1 MNNKFLISIL
11 LVLLIPAISL
21 AQKGI
26 IRGTVTDA
34 ANGEALFGVN
44 VVIEGTSTGA
54 VTDFDGKF
62 QINAEPGTY
71 NVQASFVTYR
81 TVTIEGVKVNAGE
94 VNIID
99 NISLAEDVA
108 QLGEVVVT
116 AKAIRSTE
124 AALLAVKRKSPNVL
138 DGISSANFRKIG
150 DSDAAS
156 AVKRVP
162 GISVEGGK
170 YVYIRGLGDRYTKS
184 ILNGVDI
191 PGLDPDRNTLQMDI
205 FPTGIIDNI
214 MVTKSFTADLPAD
227 FTGGIVNID
236 TKEFP
241 EEPTFDVSIGG
252 SFNPTMHFNNNYL
265 TYEGSNTDFLGF
277 DNGTRANPAD
287 NFASEDIPLYG
298 NVIGRPDSKDG
309 QKFSSI
315 LRDFNPTL
323 DAMRQ
328 NSFMDYSAGLSFGN
342 QKALSGMTLGHSFS
356 LNYKNNT
363 RFYQD
368 AEFGRYGL
376 ANDRSTNELEV
387 RETQIGD
394 YGTNEVLISAMG
406 GLALKTANSKYKL
419 NLLHLQNGE
428 SKAGEFEYRNRDQGA
443 NFDARQENLE
453 YTQKGLTNIL
463 LAGEHYIDGRDWQV
477 EWKVSP
483 TRSSITDPDIR
494 FTRIRDEGFDGQNLT
509 IGSESGYPE
518 RIWRYLNE
526 DNLASKA
533 DITRSYKFNGED
545 AKFKFGGG
553 NTYKRRD
560 YKIENYQIIPNGVE
574 ITLNPNVMFEEENLW
589 PADENGFSG
598 TRYEPQ
604 FVPNNTNKYDATI
617 NSSAA
622 YASNEFAPI
631 ENLKAII
638 GLRTEYYTQ
647 SYTGLNQQGLL
658 LENEQ
663 VLETFDLFPTAN
675 LVYSLAE
682 KQNFRVGYS
691 RTTARPSFKEASFA
705 EILDPVSGRSFI
717 GGFFPDENATGDV
730 VWDGNLRPT
739 YIDNFDL
746 RWELFQERGQ
756 TFSLSGFYKKFTD
769 PIEMVQY
776 VQIAGFFQPRNVG
789 TGEVVGAEAE
799 FRKNLS
805 FITPALENFSVNGNI
820 TVTQSK
826 IEMAPNE
833 FASRTN
839 NAREGQVIE
848 NTREMAGQSPYI
860 LNLGMSY
867 ADYEN
872 GLDGGLFYNVQG
884 PTLIFVGIGN
894 RSDIYSEP
902 FHNLNFNM
910 NKTFGAD
917 EKMKLSVGIS
927 NILGDL
933 REEFFQG
940 YQAQEQVF
948 TRYNPGRSVSVGFSY
963 KFR

>member
-1 MNNKFLISIL
+1 MNNKFLISVL
-11 LVLLIPAISL
+11 LVLLLPALSF

-34 ANGEALFGVN
+34 SNGEALFGVN
-44 VVIEGTSTGA
+44 VVIEGTSIGA

-62 QINAEPGTY
+62 QINADPGTY
-71 NVQASFVTYR
+71 NIQASFVTYR
-81 TVTIEGVKVNAGE
+81 TVTIEGVAVDAGE
-94 VNIID
+94 VKIID
-99 NISLAEDVA
+99 NISLAEDVE

-191 PGLDPDRNTLQMDI
+191 PGLDPDRNSLQMDL

-227 FTGGIVNID
+227 FTGGMINID

-241 EEPTFDVSIGG
+241 EEPTFDISIGG
-252 SFNPTMHFNNNYL
+252 SFNPAMHFNSNYL
-265 TYEGSNTDFLGF
+265 TYKGGNTDFLGF
-277 DNGTRANPAD
+277 DDGTRGNPAD
-287 NFASEDIPLYG
+287 KYSSNEIPLYG
-298 NVIGRPDSKDG
+298 NVIGNPDSEEG

-328 NSFMDYSAGLSFGN
+328 NSFMDYSAGLTFGN

-363 RFYQD
+363 KFYQD
-368 AEFGRYGL
+368 AEFGRFGL
-376 ANDRSTNELEV
+376 ANDRSVNELEA

-428 SKAGEFEYRNRDQGA
+428 SKAGEFEYRNTDQGA

-463 LAGEHYIDGRDWQV
+463 LAGEHYIDGRDWRL

-494 FTRIRDEGFDGQNLT
+494 FTRIRDEGFNGENLT

-533 DITRSYKFNGED
+533 DLTRTYKFNGED

-553 NTYKRRD
+553 NTFKRRD

-574 ITLNPNVMFEEENLW
+574 VTLNANDMFEEENLW

-598 TRYEPQ
+598 TRFEPQ
-604 FVPNNTNKYDATI
+604 FVPNNTNQYDASI

-622 YASNEFAPI
+622 YASNEFNPI
-631 ENLKAII
+631 ENLKTII
-638 GLRTEYYTQ
+638 GVRAEYYTQ
-647 SYTGLNQQGLL
+647 NYTGLNQQGTLL
-658 LENEQ
+658 DNEQ
-663 VLETFDLFPTAN
+663 VLETLDLFPAAN
-675 LVYSLAE
+675 LIYSIAE
-682 KQNFRVGYS
+682 KQNLRVGYS

-717 GGFFPDENATGDV
+717 GGFFPDENASGEI

-746 RWELFQERGQ
+746 RWELYQERGQ

-789 TGEVVGAEAE
+789 SGEVVGAEAE
-799 FRKNLS
+799 FRK
-805 FITPALENFSVNGNI
+805 T
-820 TVTQSK
+820 
-826 IEMAPNE
+826 
-833 FASRTN
+833 
-839 NAREGQVIE
+839 
-848 NTREMAGQSPYI
+848 
-860 LNLGMSY
+860 
-867 ADYEN
+867 
-872 GLDGGLFYNVQG
+872 
-884 PTLIFVGIGN
+884 
-894 RSDIYSEP
+894 
-902 FHNLNFNM
+902 
-910 NKTFGAD
+910 
-917 EKMKLSVGIS
+917 
-927 NILGDL
+927 
-933 REEFFQG
+933 
-940 YQAQEQVF
+940 
-948 TRYNPGRSVSVGFSY
+948 
-963 KFR
+963 

>member
-1 MNNKFLISIL
+1 MDNKFLISIL
-11 LVLLIPAISL
+11 LVLLLPAISF
-21 AQKGI
+21 AQKST

-44 VVIEGTSTGA
+44 VVIEGTSIGA

-62 QINAEPGTY
+62 QISTEPGTY
-71 NVQASFVTYR
+71 NIKASFVTYR
-81 TVTIEGVKVNAGE
+81 TVTIEGVSVNAGE
-94 VNIID
+94 VKIID
-99 NISLAEDVA
+99 NISLAEDVE

-191 PGLDPDRNTLQMDI
+191 PGLDPDRNTLQMDL
-205 FPTGIIDNI
+205 FPTSILDNI

-241 EEPTFDVSIGG
+241 EEPTFDISIGG
-252 SFNPTMHFNNNYL
+252 SFNPAMHFNNNYL
-265 TYEGSNTDFLGF
+265 TYEGSKTDFLGF
-277 DNGTRANPAD
+277 DNGTRVNPAD
-287 NFASEDIPLYG
+287 NYSSDEIPLYG
-298 NVIGRPDSKDG
+298 NVIGRPDSKEG

-315 LRDFNPTL
+315 LRNFNPTL
-323 DAMRQ
+323 DAMKQ
-328 NSFMDYSAGLSFGN
+328 NSFMDYSAGLTFGN
-342 QKALSGMTLGHSFS
+342 QKALGGMTLGHSFS

-376 ANDRSTNELEV
+376 ANDRSVNELEA

-428 SKAGEFEYRNRDQGA
+428 SKAGEFEYRNTDQGA

-463 LAGEHYIDGRDWQV
+463 LAGEHYIDGRDWRL

-494 FTRIRDEGFDGQNLT
+494 FTRIRDEGFDGENLT

-526 DNLASKA
+526 DNLASKV
-533 DITRSYKFNGED
+533 DLTRAYKFNDED

-574 ITLNPNVMFEEENLW
+574 ITLNANDMFEEDNLW
-589 PADENGFSG
+589 PSDDRGFNG

-604 FVPNNTNKYDATI
+604 FVPNNTNQYDASI

-622 YASNEFAPI
+622 YASNEFTPI
-631 ENLKAII
+631 ENLKTII
-638 GLRTEYYTQ
+638 GLRAEYYTQ
-647 SYTGLNQQGLL
+647 NYTGLNQQGTQLD
-658 LENEQ
+658 NEQ

-682 KQNFRVGYS
+682 KQNLRLGYS

-717 GGFFPDENATGDV
+717 GGFFPDENASGEV

-746 RWELFQERGQ
+746 RWELYQERGQ

-789 TGEVVGAEAE
+789 SGEVVGAEAE

-805 FITPALENFSVNGNI
+805 FISPALENLSVNGNVTI
-820 TVTQSK
+820 TQSK

-833 FASRTN
+833 FASRAN

-860 LNLGMSY
+860 LNFGMSY
-867 ADYEN
+867 ADYEK
-872 GLDGGLFYNVQG
+872 GIDGGLFYNVQG

-917 EKMKLSVGIS
+917 DKMKLSIGVS

-948 TRYNPGRSVSVGFSY
+948 TRYNPGRSFNVGFTY
-963 KFR
+963 KLR

>member
-11 LVLLIPAISL
+11 LLLALPALSF

-44 VVIEGTSTGA
+44 VVIAGTSIGA

-62 QINAEPGTY
+62 QINTEPGTY
-71 NVQASFVTYR
+71 NIQASFVTYR
-81 TVTIEGVKVNAGE
+81 TVTIEGVTVDAGE
-94 VNIID
+94 VKIID
-99 NISLAEDVA
+99 NISLAEDVE

-227 FTGGIVNID
+227 FTGGMVNID

-252 SFNPTMHFNNNYL
+252 SFNPAMHFNNNYL
-265 TYEGSNTDFLGF
+265 TYEGGKTDFLGF
-277 DNGTRANPAD
+277 DDGTRINPAD
-287 NFASEDIPLYG
+287 NYSSNEIPLYG
-298 NVIGRPDSKDG
+298 NVIGSPDSEEG
-309 QKFSSI
+309 QKFTSI

-376 ANDRSTNELEV
+376 ANDRSVNELEV

-453 YTQKGLTNIL
+453 YTQKQLTNIL
-463 LAGEHYIDGRDWQV
+463 IAGEHYIDGRDWQL

-494 FTRIRDEGFDGQNLT
+494 FTRIRDEGFNGENLT

-533 DITRSYKFNGED
+533 DITRAYKFNGED

-574 ITLNPNVMFEEENLW
+574 ITLNPNEMFEEENLW
-589 PADENGFSG
+589 PSDERGFSG
-598 TRYEPQ
+598 TRFEPQ
-604 FVPNNTNKYDATI
+604 FVPNNTNQYDATI

-622 YASNEFAPI
+622 YASNEFTPF
-631 ENLKAII
+631 ENLKTII

-647 SYTGLNQQGLL
+647 TYTGLNQQGLL

-675 LVYSLAE
+675 VVYSFAE
-682 KQNFRVGYS
+682 KQNLRVGYS

-746 RWELFQERGQ
+746 RWELFQDMGQ
-756 TFSLSGFYKKFTD
+756 TFSLSGFYKRFTD

-789 TGEVVGAEAE
+789 SGEVVGAEAE

-805 FITPALENFSVNGNI
+805 FISPSLENFSLNGNVTI
-820 TVTQSK
+820 TQSK

-839 NAREGQVIE
+839 NAREGQVVE

-860 LNLGMSY
+860 LNFGMSY
-867 ADYEN
+867 TDYET
-872 GLDGGLFYNVQG
+872 GFDGGLFYNVQG

-902 FHNLNFNM
+902 FHNLNFNL
-910 NKTFGAD
+910 NKSFGVD
-917 EKMKLSVGIS
+917 DKMKLSLGVS

-948 TRYNPGRSVSVGFSY
+948 TRYNPGRSVSVGFTY

>member
-11 LVLLIPAISL
+11 LVLLIPALSF

-44 VVIEGTSTGA
+44 VVIEGTSIGA

-62 QINAEPGTY
+62 QINATPGTY
-71 NVQASFVTYR
+71 NIQASFVTYR
-81 TVTIEGVKVNAGE
+81 TVTIEGVEVKAGE

-227 FTGGIVNID
+227 FTGGMVNID

-252 SFNPTMHFNNNYL
+252 SFNPAMHFNKNYL
-265 TYEGSNTDFLGF
+265 SYEGGNTDFLGF
-277 DNGTRANPAD
+277 DDGTRANPAD
-287 NFASEDIPLYG
+287 NYSSNEIPLYG
-298 NVIGRPDSKDG
+298 NVVGRPNSQEG

-315 LRDFNPTL
+315 LRDFSPTL

-363 RFYQD
+363 RYYQD

-453 YTQKGLTNIL
+453 YTQKQLTNIL
-463 LAGEHYIDGRDWQV
+463 LAGEHYIDGRDWQL

-494 FTRIRDEGFDGQNLT
+494 FTRIRDEGFNGENLT

-533 DITRSYKFNGED
+533 DITRAYKFNGED

-589 PADENGFSG
+589 PSDERGFNG

-604 FVPNNTNKYDATI
+604 FVPNNTNQYDATI

-631 ENLKAII
+631 ENLKAIV

-682 KQNFRVGYS
+682 KQNFRIGYS

-717 GGFFPDENATGDV
+717 GGFFPDENASGEV

-789 TGEVVGAEAE
+789 SGEVVGAEAE

-805 FITPALENFSVNGNI
+805 FISPVLKNLSLNGNI
-820 TVTQSK
+820 TVTQSQ

-833 FASRTN
+833 FASRSN
-839 NAREGQVIE
+839 NARDGQVIE

-860 LNLGMSY
+860 LNTGISY
-867 ADYEN
+867 TDYEN

-948 TRYNPGRSVSVGFSY
+948 TRFNPGRSVRVGFSY